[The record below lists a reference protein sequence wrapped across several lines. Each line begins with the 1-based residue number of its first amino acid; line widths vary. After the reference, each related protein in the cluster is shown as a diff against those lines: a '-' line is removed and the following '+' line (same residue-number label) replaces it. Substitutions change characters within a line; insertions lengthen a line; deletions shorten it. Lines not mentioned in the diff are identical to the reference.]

1 MSKSYREG
9 TLEIWK
15 SYGIFEKN
23 AYDKK
28 TTHDDFGMAVTY
40 VAVDKYLKENGNMVF
55 LLPASF
61 LKSTKGGEGF
71 RKFSITRFGQ
81 NIPCS
86 VDAVDDFSNV
96 KLFTIPT
103 VAIKFTKSVEMEYPM
118 RNYKVWSQVGKKPR

>member
-40 VAVDKYLKENGNMVF
+40 VAVDKYLKNNGNMVF

-61 LKSTKGGEGF
+61 LNQLK
-71 RKFSITRFGQ
+71 
-81 NIPCS
+81 
-86 VDAVDDFSNV
+86 AVRALGNFQLLDLDKMFPSG
-96 KLFTIPT
+96 LMPLMIFQ
-103 VAIKFTKSVEMEYPM
+103 M
-118 RNYKVWSQVGKKPR
+118 

>member
-1 MSKSYREG
+1 MVAD
-9 TLEIWK
+9 
-15 SYGIFEKN
+15 GIFEKN

-40 VAVDKYLKENGNMVF
+40 VAVDKYLKNNGNMVF

-71 RKFSITRFGQ
+71 RKLSITRFGQ
-81 NIPCS
+81 NVPFRI
-86 VDAVDDFSNV
+86 DAVDDFSNV

-103 VAIKFTKSVEMEYPM
+103 IAIKIIKGVEMVYPNANANVCELEALLNIAV
-118 RNYKVWSQVGKKPR
+118 RKIFE

>member
-9 TLEIWK
+9 TLKIWQ

-40 VAVDKYLKENGNMVF
+40 VAVDQYLKDGGDMVF

-71 RKFSITRFGQ
+71 RKFKIVRNGQ
-81 NIPCS
+81 DVPF
-86 VDAVDDFSNV
+86 AVDEVHDFSD
-96 KLFTIPT
+96 
-103 VAIKFTKSVEMEYPM
+103 
-118 RNYKVWSQVGKKPR
+118 VG